1 MAYDNICRYLT
12 DTYPLSFVQWLIAED
27 IHEIEVLPTEL
38 YFREKTMEESD
49 YQQALKEIE
58 QIFDAEPNTPE
69 YEKLDILTT
78 LVEVY
83 EQQNYPI
90 DPPSPIAAILYYL
103 ESRNQG
109 VYTFIENLKHHG
121 VSEEIINIALNE
133 MTQ

>member
-1 MAYDNICRYLT
+1 MNLKPIR
-12 DTYPLSFVQWLIAED
+12 
-27 IHEIEVLPTEL
+27 TE
-38 YFREKTMEESD
+38 TD

-58 QIFDAEPNTPE
+58 QIFEAEPNTPE

-109 VYTFIENLKHHG
+109 VSTFIENLKHHG

-133 MTQ
+133 MTH

>member
-1 MAYDNICRYLT
+1 MNLKPIK
-12 DTYPLSFVQWLIAED
+12 
-27 IHEIEVLPTEL
+27 TE
-38 YFREKTMEESD
+38 RD

-58 QIFDAEPNTPE
+58 QIFDAEPNTLE
-69 YEKLDILTT
+69 YEKLNVLTT

-83 EQQNYPI
+83 EQKNYPI

-109 VYTFIENLKHHG
+109 ISTFIENLKRHG
-121 VSEEIINIALNE
+121 VSEELINTALNE

>member
-1 MAYDNICRYLT
+1 LAYDNICRYLT